1 MNLSHFPILSPSP
14 YSLSIS
20 SFSLH
25 FLSIFSQPG
34 CQAAIICAKLVCCE
48 IYWSHVPNFWLNSA
62 LQRLWSPPTVQL
74 LHFQQD
80 WTLFANLIEHQPP
93 SLFAS
98 QSFLWILCGRCLDR
112 CVGQRLLNSDRL
124 DSVRCRTMRNT
135 SCVSWSTEHN
145 INTPKKRLEFI
156 FAFYLPPI
164 SNRQQDSGFKL
175 FNSV

>member
-1 MNLSHFPILSPSP
+1 MNLSPLP
-14 YSLSIS
+14 
-20 SFSLH
+20 LH
-25 FLSIFSQPG
+25 FLVLSPFPL
-34 CQAAIICAKLVCCE
+34 QAATVFATLLCCK

-98 QSFLWILCGRCLDR
+98 QSFLWILCGRRLDR
-112 CVGQRLLNSDRL
+112 CVGQQRFLNSDRL
-124 DSVRCRTMRNT
+124 DSVRCRTMRNISVRWRTMRNT

-145 INTPKKRLEFI
+145 INTQKRLEFTI
-156 FAFYLPPI
+156 AFYLPPI
-164 SNRQQDSGFKL
+164 SNRQLDSGFKL

>member
-1 MNLSHFPILSPSP
+1 MNLSQFPH
-14 YSLSIS
+14 SLSIS
-20 SFSLH
+20 SPFPRSLSPFPLH
-25 FLSIFSQPG
+25 FLILSPVSRS
-34 CQAAIICAKLVCCE
+34 QAATICATLLCCK

-98 QSFLWILCGRCLDR
+98 QSFLWILCGRRLDR
-112 CVGQRLLNSDRL
+112 CVGQQRFLNSDRL

-145 INTPKKRLEFI
+145 INISPKKDLNS
-156 FAFYLPPI
+156 YLHFTHPPFLT
-164 SNRQQDSGFKL
+164 DK
-175 FNSV
+175 